1 MRELFITNKN
11 YSSWSLRPWLL
22 MTELRIDFAERLVPF
37 GAHQGPEGFARFSPT
52 GRVPVLRED
61 ELTVW
66 DSLAIVDH
74 LAEARPDVWPADRA
88 ARAWARSA
96 TAEMHAGFAR
106 VRDVCSMNCGIRVA
120 LHPQDAAFDAEWARI
135 DALWCEGPRRFGG
148 PFLAGE
154 RFSAVDAFYAP
165 VAFRVQTY
173 SPPLSAAAMAYARTL
188 LALPGMQAWYAAAL
202 AETGRDEPHEAEARA
217 AGRWLHDLRAQP
229 AASNSAMGG
238 R

>member
-22 MTELRIDFAERLVPF
+22 MTELGIDFHERLVPF
-37 GAHQGPEGFARFSPT
+37 GSHQGPEGFARFSPT
-52 GRVPVLRED
+52 GRVPVLREGD
-61 ELTVW
+61 LTIW

-106 VRDVCSMNCGIRVA
+106 VREVCTMSCGIRVA
-120 LHPQDAAFDAEWARI
+120 LNAQGPAFHAEWSRI

-148 PFLAGE
+148 PFLAGD

-173 SPPLSAAAMAYARTL
+173 SPSLSAGAMAYARTL

-202 AETGRDEPHEAEARA
+202 AETFRDEPHEQEALA
-217 AGRWLHDLRAQP
+217 AGRWLQDLRAQP
-229 AASNSAMGG
+229 AASNSALGG